1 MVLNAKVI
9 LNESNSK
16 ISCKSVA
23 FFQKSTLKC
32 VTILIFG
39 LLLNKVFLF
48 LMRFKRFVFTYL
60 CLKFCKSMIYKRLLW
75 LLCLWNVGLAH
86 GQVVFSNVR
95 ITSSAGVITVCYDV
109 QPTNDRVLLKAI
121 RLTVLR
127 DGDDGQPPLRIT
139 PKSSH
144 TQGAIGTNV
153 SFGVGQCIVWRC
165 KQGGYIFKETIG
177 VDLEADYTLQEAPC
191 EPETV
196 LVEGGTFMMGSES
209 ETPIHKVTL
218 SSFRM
223 GKYEITVKQ
232 FRCFIESSGYQTDAE
247 KYGDSWVYANGSWSE
262 KKGVTWKCDV
272 AGTVRPLSEENH
284 PVIHVSWN
292 DATAYCQWLSKK
304 TGKTYRLPTEAEWE
318 YAAKGGRL
326 SQNYKYS
333 GSNELNDVA
342 WNLSNSDTK
351 THVVGGKRPNE
362 LGLYDLSGNVWEW
375 CQDWYDS
382 YSSNAIKNPKGAA
395 TGSHRVYRGGSWG
408 HDSRYCRSSYRHLS
422 TPAYRHD
429 YMGFRLLVLLQ

>member
-1 MVLNAKVI
+1 
-9 LNESNSK
+9 
-16 ISCKSVA
+16 
-23 FFQKSTLKC
+23 
-32 VTILIFG
+32 
-39 LLLNKVFLF
+39 
-48 LMRFKRFVFTYL
+48 
-60 CLKFCKSMIYKRLLW
+60 MIYKRLLW
-75 LLCLWNVGLAH
+75 FLCFLNAALLH

-95 ITSSAGVITVCYDV
+95 LTSSAGVITVCYDV

-196 LVEGGTFMMGSES
+196 LVEGGSFMMGSNDYDDEK
-209 ETPIHKVTL
+209 PIHKVTL

-247 KYGDSWVYANGSWSE
+247 KYGDSYVYENNDWHS

-272 AGTVRPLSEENH
+272 AGTVRPSSEENH

-292 DATAYCQWLSKK
+292 DATAYCEWLSKK
-304 TGKTYRLPTEAEWE
+304 TGKTTRLPTEAEWE

-342 WNLSNSDTK
+342 WYRDNADKK
-351 THVVGGKRPNE
+351 THVVGGKKQNE
-362 LGLYDLSGNVWEW
+362 LGLYDMSGNVWEW

-382 YSSNAIKNPKGAA
+382 YSSNAIENPKGAA
-395 TGSHRVYRGGSWG
+395 TGFFRVNRGGSWG
-408 HDSRYCRSSYRHLS
+408 NYSGDCRPSARSRDTPTYRFF
-422 TPAYRHD
+422 TI
-429 YMGFRLLVLLQ
+429 GFRLIVLLQ